1 MLGFF
6 LVCGN
11 KSYR

>member
-1 MLGFF
+1 MMDRSTF

-11 KSYR
+11 S